1 LGIGIAAVA
10 ILLYFT
16 DPATVASQAA
26 RIPFISMVL
35 FVASILGFHFL
46 RSIRWRLLLRAIMGE
61 TEFGMVFWT
70 NMIGYAVNQF
80 IPVRFGGEVTRAYII
95 DAKKHVGFFPSLST
109 VAVERILDLLS
120 IAGLALLGAFTYSV
134 VLLQF
139 SVMLILVITA
149 VASTAMF
156 AVVLVGSRN
165 LPLVMRGFRWL
176 VYHAPLRETWRKKTL
191 RVIESSLLG
200 ATAIGRDYK
209 LLAVSILLSLA
220 IWFVSFLGFY
230 FMLTGVGFDAT
241 AMAILLGIMLFQ
253 LTFILPSTPGNV
265 GTFETLFLFS
275 FTAIG
280 LTTLPASP
288 SLLAIIFV
296 THASNLILVA
306 LLGTA
311 GVGLLGLKMGDVFKI
326 PGMKREETTA
336 SHPPAVP

>member
-1 LGIGIAAVA
+1 MIAV
-10 ILLYFT
+10 
-16 DPATVASQAA
+16 PSVASWG
-26 RIPFISMVL
+26 L
-35 FVASILGFHFL
+35 F
-46 RSIRWRLLLRAIMGE
+46 
-61 TEFGMVFWT
+61 
-70 NMIGYAVNQF
+70 
-80 IPVRFGGEVTRAYII
+80 P
-95 DAKKHVGFFPSLST
+95 
-109 VAVERILDLLS
+109 
-120 IAGLALLGAFTYSV
+120 
-134 VLLQF
+134 
-139 SVMLILVITA
+139 
-149 VASTAMF
+149 
-156 AVVLVGSRN
+156 VVLVGRRN
-165 LPLVMRGFRWL
+165 ISLVLRGFRWR
-176 VYHAPLRETWRKKTL
+176 VSHAPLSETWRKKTL

-306 LLGTA
+306 LLWTA
-311 GVGLLGLKMGDVFKI
+311 GVGLLVLRMVDVLYI